1 MVAARAAGAALRD
14 ARAREYS
21 QYPRH
26 APSLMDGDFGPFAE
40 WQESALA
47 SGDGLRGVG
56 FDEGLDG
63 FVPGF
68 DEFEMMYDPWD
79 RTWDLAGHAFD

>member
-1 MVAARAAGAALRD
+1 
-14 ARAREYS
+14 
-21 QYPRH
+21 
-26 APSLMDGDFGPFAE
+26 MDGDFGPFAE

-68 DEFEMMYDPWD
+68 DELLSLRWRTAYDPWD
-79 RTWDLAGHAFD
+79 RTWDLAGHAFE